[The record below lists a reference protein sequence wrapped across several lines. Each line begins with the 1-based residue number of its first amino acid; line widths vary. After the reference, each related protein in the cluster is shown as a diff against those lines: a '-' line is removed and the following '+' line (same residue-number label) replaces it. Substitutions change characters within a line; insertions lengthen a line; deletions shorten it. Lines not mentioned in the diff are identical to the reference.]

1 MGARPPDTDERS
13 FEALVH
19 SHQGHIRTFL
29 RRVSKNPALAD
40 DLAQETFLRAYQKY
54 GQLKDQGAVKSWLF
68 QIAYRVFLDYVR
80 KENRRKNIDEAKNL
94 THKNLMQGDIQ
105 DMYSPP
111 HPAIKMDVEQA
122 MNALPHDQRAAL
134 MLSFSYGLS
143 HMEIAKTLNQP
154 LGTVKSHISRGKLR
168 LRASLRAYEKA

>member
-1 MGARPPDTDERS
+1 LAAHSPDKDERS
-13 FEALVH
+13 FETLVR
-19 SHQGHIRTFL
+19 SHQGHIRAFL
-29 RRVSKNPALAD
+29 RRVCKNAALAD

-54 GQLKDQGAVKSWLF
+54 GQLKDQGAAKSWLF
-68 QIAYRVFLDYVR
+68 QIAYRVFLDYIR
-80 KENRRKNIDEAKNL
+80 KENRRKGIDDTKNL
-94 THKNLMQGDIQ
+94 TQGDMQ
-105 DMYSPP
+105 DMYSPAN
-111 HPAIKMDVEQA
+111 PATKMDVEQA

-143 HMEIAKTLNQP
+143 HLEIAQTLDQP